1 MSEPTKDDLLEF
13 MKKHDPESVDSI
25 TDKESAIKHF
35 RTSSKLYKH
44 QRDQYKTERENFE
57 QMLNEECERGY
68 QMEGK
73 YHDMKTE
80 RDTLIDDL
88 SWYKA
93 KVSRL
98 ERENR
103 FLLSRKDNLF
113 DSWRDENKRSVALS
127 KRLEQLERE
136 NKNLKNENKAILS
149 QSNSYFDEW
158 QNEQTTSRGL
168 REQCKEYAQDANK
181 YLHLTEHIRSK
192 AECNPSVDRYIEL
205 KNFITRLEKGE

>member
-1 MSEPTKDDLLEF
+1 MYEIIQE
-13 MKKHDPESVDSI
+13 
-25 TDKESAIKHF
+25 
-35 RTSSKLYKH
+35 
-44 QRDQYKTERENFE
+44 RDQYKA
-57 QMLNEECERGY
+57 
-68 QMEGK
+68 
-73 YHDMKTE
+73 E

-88 SWYKA
+88 SWYKV

-113 DSWRDENKRSVALS
+113 NSWIDENKRSVTLS

-136 NKNLKNENKAILS
+136 NRNLKNENKAILS

-181 YLHLTEHIRSK
+181 YLHLTEHIRLK
-192 AECNPSVDRYIEL
+192 AECNPSVDRHIDLVNYID
-205 KNFITRLEKGE
+205 RLEGEENDVWVWDEKFNC